1 MKNLIK
7 KIVPKSAKRL
17 YRAKQTQLSIIKDYI
32 YDYRKFNRES
42 ASFKLRSKEMMQA
55 YILKEYHAV
64 EKGLALREPRPGFGG
79 PRIGALADIVDDY
92 VTKYGIDAITDMT
105 AYTLRE
111 YLNFDEG
118 HHQVSAALKGKLE
131 ALLLRCDESTQK
143 KTGGTKLVPRQDI
156 LDTLNFDYERFFKSR
171 NSVRDFS
178 EEPVPTE
185 KILKVI
191 DTARY
196 TPSVCNRQSWK
207 VYVIEHTNVE
217 LKRKLLNVQN
227 GNKGFGEH
235 ISSLIVITGKL
246 SSFFAYERNQVYI
259 DGGMFAMSIVLGLH
273 AAGLGVCC
281 LNTSYAKK
289 QYEAFRNSMEMDSDC
304 VPIMFL
310 AVGNLKENYSVAI
323 SERRPLTDIIE
334 VR

>member
-17 YRAKQTQLSIIKDYI
+17 YRSKQTQFSIIRDYV
-32 YDYRKFNRES
+32 YDYRKFKRES
-42 ASFKLRSKEMMQA
+42 ASFKLRNKEMMQA

-64 EKGLALREPRPGFGG
+64 EKGLALSEPRPGFGG
-79 PRIGALADIVDDY
+79 PRIGALADIVEDY
-92 VTKYGIDAITDMT
+92 LTKYGVDAITDMT
-105 AYTLRE
+105 ADTLRE
-111 YLNFDEG
+111 YLDFDEG
-118 HHQVSAALKGKLE
+118 HAQVAPGLKDKLE
-131 ALLLRCDESTQK
+131 RLLLRCDESRFH
-143 KTGGTKLVPRQDI
+143 KTGGTKLVPKQDI
-156 LDTLNFDYERFFKSR
+156 MAALDFDFERFFKSR

-178 EEPVPTE
+178 DEPVSTATL
-185 KILKVI
+185 LKVI

-207 VYVIEHTNVE
+207 VYVIEHSNVE

-227 GNKGFGEH
+227 GNKGFGEQ

-273 AAGLGVCC
+273 AEGLGVCC

-289 QYEAFRNSMEMDSDC
+289 QYEAFTNSMEMDSDC
-304 VPIMFL
+304 APIMFL
-310 AVGNLKENYSVAI
+310 AVGHLKDNYSVAI
-323 SERRPLTDIIE
+323 SERRPLTDIVE